1 VFSWI
6 AGETNARI
14 AEVGAAFVAAM
25 ATGIA
30 VVVARLVD
38 CVDHT
43 VVVAWKNPP
52 FSLLRVACGT

>member
-14 AEVGAAFVAAM
+14 ADVGAALVAAM
-25 ATGIA
+25 KTGIA

-38 CVDHT
+38 CADHT